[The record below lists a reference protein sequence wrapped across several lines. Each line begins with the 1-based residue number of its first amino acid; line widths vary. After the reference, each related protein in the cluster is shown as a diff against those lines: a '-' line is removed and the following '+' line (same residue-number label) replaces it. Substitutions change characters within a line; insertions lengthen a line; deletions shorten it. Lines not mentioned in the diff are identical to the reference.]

1 MKLTNKLLKK
11 LILEEIDQFNEQE
24 EQADAA
30 PADPKA
36 APEGGNDASKP
47 EAAKST
53 TDLGDN
59 LIALGRKLKQSK
71 IKNIDKNEI
80 ALIED
85 ALVSFLELSEKG
97 SASSFLTKVQSI
109 VSQKKSQG

>member
-11 LILEEIDQFNEQE
+11 LILEEIGQFNEQE
-24 EQADAA
+24 EQPDAA
-30 PADPKA
+30 PADPKP
-36 APEGGNDASKP
+36 APEGGDDASKP

-53 TDLGDN
+53 TELGDN
-59 LIALGRKLKQSK
+59 LIALGRSLKQSK

-85 ALVSFLELSEKG
+85 GIVSFLELAEQG
-97 SASSFLTKVQSI
+97 SASSFLTKVQAI
-109 VSQKKSQG
+109 VNAKKSQG